1 MPGVVPPQLQ
11 DFQFLLVELL
21 EFSLVEMHLIVSK
34 MPWYINHTA
43 QFCIICEP
51 AEVALYLILKPLMEM
66 LNSTGL
72 DYSATFK
79 FTVHLF
85 NLCFVGLS
93 VMMLQESVSEMLPKS
108 M

>member
-1 MPGVVPPQLQ
+1 MPGVVPPQSQ

-51 AEVALYLILKPLMEM
+51 AEVALYLILK
-66 LNSTGL
+66 
-72 DYSATFK
+72 ATNGD
-79 FTVHLF
+79 VEQHWA
-85 NLCFVGLS
+85 
-93 VMMLQESVSEMLPKS
+93 
-108 M
+108 